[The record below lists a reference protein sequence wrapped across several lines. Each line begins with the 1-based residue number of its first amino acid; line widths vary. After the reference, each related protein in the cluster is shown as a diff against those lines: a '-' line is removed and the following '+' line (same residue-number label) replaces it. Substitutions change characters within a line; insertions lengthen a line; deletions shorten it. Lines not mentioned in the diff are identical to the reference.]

1 MKHDYTLLKNSLLVT
16 ALGSCI
22 VLPTATASDVEDYA
36 TPQRTT
42 ESEVRMQTL
51 ALTEGQKVSLKQAE
65 VLSYQRL
72 RCALGD
78 DFLKFATKYFGTT
91 DESDISTRWD
101 ATFDT
106 NIPYNDA
113 QKRNVIK
120 KLKDIFDQFVGERT
134 TDYLFLSDDFSRLN
148 SSINKVPLT
157 RIEESTREYFES
169 VFRASKITTSW
180 KRGGDQ
186 LGCVAEV
193 TLESGQVLTYFVKTH
208 SGGLRSGHSSAA
220 KLVNPSELLVY
231 KVLEG
236 LGIGPQSHFFGRD
249 GQNLYIATL
258 DAGTQITPEGEVIQ
272 LPFKEYEHFKD
283 NRDPNVQ
290 EQVWGALSQLP
301 TSVDFSDAEHQQ
313 AEAIVNAE
321 DGIAKNFVHEVA
333 KLDVLARIMG
343 LTDFQTNPGNYGFIQ
358 IQDGRMQAKAI
369 DFRLQEKKVELFE
382 HDHRDFK
389 AFLNGNGYF
398 DYSSTGKAMYYALRK
413 RQPHLRVQEAK
424 SSMDKELKEFEAIL
438 DCASKYV
445 SETLSTQI
453 PMTAADQTSRQR
465 ELAQYADTL
474 KSNFK
479 LFRDQLL
486 QWTPASASVEK

>member
-1 MKHDYTLLKNSLLVT
+1 MP
-16 ALGSCI
+16 I
-22 VLPTATASDVEDYA
+22 VVSD
-36 TPQRTT
+36 R
-42 ESEVRMQTL
+42 R
-51 ALTEGQKVSLKQAE
+51 
-65 VLSYQRL
+65 
-72 RCALGD
+72 
-78 DFLKFATKYFGTT
+78 
-91 DESDISTRWD
+91 ESDELFGLKARL
-101 ATFDT
+101 FD
-106 NIPYNDA
+106 
-113 QKRNVIK
+113 
-120 KLKDIFDQFVGERT
+120 LDIQT
-134 TDYLFLSDDFSRLN
+134 K
-148 SSINKVPLT
+148 KVPLT

-321 DGIAKNFVHEVA
+321 DGMA
-333 KLDVLARIMG
+333 
-343 LTDFQTNPGNYGFIQ
+343 
-358 IQDGRMQAKAI
+358 
-369 DFRLQEKKVELFE
+369 
-382 HDHRDFK
+382 
-389 AFLNGNGYF
+389 
-398 DYSSTGKAMYYALRK
+398 SS
-413 RQPHLRVQEAK
+413 
-424 SSMDKELKEFEAIL
+424 S
-438 DCASKYV
+438 
-445 SETLSTQI
+445 
-453 PMTAADQTSRQR
+453 
-465 ELAQYADTL
+465 
-474 KSNFK
+474 
-479 LFRDQLL
+479 
-486 QWTPASASVEK
+486 